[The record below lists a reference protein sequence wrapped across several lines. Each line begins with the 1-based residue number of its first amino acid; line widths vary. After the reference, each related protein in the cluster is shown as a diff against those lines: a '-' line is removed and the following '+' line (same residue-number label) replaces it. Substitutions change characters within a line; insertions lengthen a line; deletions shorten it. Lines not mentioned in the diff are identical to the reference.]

1 VNVGEIA
8 KQWYEKNQPE
18 GALAAAILRCFFA
31 GVIIRRPDFL
41 LMAET
46 CWTDGKT
53 ILMDRFPHNCWWLH
67 YWGSENPMSSYEL
80 CLEAPYPLDWVA
92 FKRRGK
98 TKIVPWEKLY
108 WKDFNVK
115 RDNAY
120 ERSNEVLYIKE

>member
-8 KQWYEKNQPE
+8 KQWYEKNEPE

-46 CWTDGKT
+46 CWTDGKQ
-53 ILMDRFPHNCWWLH
+53 ILMKPLPHNCWWLH
-67 YWGSENPMSSYEL
+67 FWTCEKGSMSSYDL

-98 TKIVPWEKLY
+98 TKIVPWDRLY
-108 WKDFNVK
+108 FKDFNI
-115 RDNAY
+115 RHAN
-120 ERSNEVLYIKE
+120 NLYTLGGH

>member
-18 GALAAAILRCFFA
+18 GALAATILRCFFA

-41 LMAET
+41 LMAES

-53 ILMDRFPHNCWWLH
+53 ILMDRLPHNCWWLH
-67 YWGSENPMSSYEL
+67 AWFCKKAMSSYEL

-98 TKIVPWEKLY
+98 TKIIPWKRLY
-108 WKDFNVK
+108 EKDFYVGK
-115 RDNAY
+115 NAPY
-120 ERSNEVLYIKE
+120 ESSFAVPS